1 MINEITRDNNNLL
14 KFIKF
19 SSQFY
24 KADYYNFENVLYLY
38 EVCPTGR
45 AFGKYEDW
53 NGIGRRIK
61 KGEHGYRLL
70 GNNNWS
76 FVVFDISQT
85 WGTIVNFQKF
95 DKSKM
100 TAIVDYLIGN
110 YKLSNT
116 DKMTEDKNAFYHTIY
131 DMSMKNIDKKN
142 YNFSDREKHFVSS
155 ITSLL
160 VLNKCNYGIDD
171 LLEDNILLGINQDE
185 FSYLLDTSYYFYKN
199 MMFEVKALEKK
210 LLPLEKKNNTIE
222 VVEEQKEIV
231 KENSYVQ
238 PSLFSLEETNEE
250 QKELINVLKLGNN
263 FEKGDEQ
270 IYRIITSASDRKDK
284 IKELKDSFGTGGRT
298 YTYLDGE
305 SGWVDYDSRGITI
318 HPNDDYDIPLTYN
331 WNQVYSCYKDLID
344 NREYPEKDL
353 LEKLETLEHNKNEI
367 LNNQYHLTDLDIAY
381 QFLDIL
387 CDKYSLTDLDNI
399 KEKIKEDK
407 QYVECYFETLEDL
420 QDTISLLNYYLENNI
435 IKKEDIDSIHFTTT
449 EYNKEVSNNE
459 RTFSSFDEKSK
470 KEIDISKYIG
480 KTYVLKAE
488 DQFIASSND
497 EDEEEQEKFDIIYKF
512 VGLDNE
518 DSNYGLIEDTNVG
531 EIIQEDLETIIANID
546 SQEKEFSL
554 EYNHNFDTTNLD
566 GELQEYDKLA
576 EPTLFLK
583 PSIFYNE
590 LLSKNNLESFNFEE
604 DSKGNI
610 IKAVSLDGSSG
621 FTAKEFYDYLFEL
634 VEDSLSLTPGELKR
648 IKDDFAE
655 FKEKQKAYIGKT
667 LLLDNIVYK
676 VIDVQVDTD
685 NLAVIENS
693 ETLERTVDNLDFIV
707 YLVDERQKNK
717 DNFIDN
723 LCRNYIDSNDDL
735 EKLNL
740 NIEREL
746 QTYCLN
752 NHFKYDDLKE
762 EYDVTLLN
770 MFQVKERLGTV
781 YQVSDVVSTKEGN
794 FIGAYKL
801 TDKEYDDLFAEALD
815 RHIDHVEGL
824 DIEPE
829 EDFYAEYDDEY
840 EDNIEE
846 TNDIIEDIP
855 RESEQQELDL
865 FGDDIDYELPFE
877 TNEVK
882 SKEVEETPKEPLYR
896 VVEQT
901 IIPTGN
907 GVTLSDKKYTYY
919 DQDGNKIDNLQNNDI
934 PKQNYHIK
942 ENFLYG
948 GSKTKFRNNIEA
960 IKTLRTLEKEN
971 RNATEEEQTVL
982 SKYTGWGGISEAFNK
997 RKADW
1002 VDEYTELK
1010 NLLTDEEY
1018 RKASE
1023 STLTSFYTPNNV
1035 IKTVWNIIDKMGFKN
1050 GNILE
1055 PSMGIGNF
1063 YGNLPSNL
1071 ENSKLYGIELDS
1083 LSGRIARKLY
1093 PNANIEVNGYEDT
1106 MYQDNFFDLA
1116 ISNIPFG
1123 KIPVYDS
1130 KYKHTNFLIHDYYF
1144 QKTLDKV
1151 RAGGIIA
1158 FVTSTGTMDKD
1169 DTRVRKYIAERAD
1182 LIGAFRLPNN
1192 TFKEIANTKASTDVI
1207 FLKKKDRLEIGAN
1220 PSWVDIGYTEDN
1232 IPINKYY
1239 IEHPE
1244 NLLGEMKFDP
1254 SMYGDEEF
1262 TSLHPLENTD
1272 LNDLLDKV
1280 VDNFES
1286 DIYKPVELEDESKRN
1301 ETIEALPN
1309 TKNNAYVVINDK
1321 VYQRNDSIMIPLENQ
1336 EGKTCER
1343 IKGMI
1348 EVRDSLK
1355 KVFDIQLYDGT
1366 DEELEVAQDI
1376 LNDTY
1381 DKFVKKY
1388 GYLND
1393 SANIRAFN
1401 DDPDCY
1407 LLTSIEDDYKENN
1420 KTLYKKGIVFYE
1432 RTIRKTNEIL
1442 KADNS
1447 IEALTISLNERGF
1460 VDIPYIASLIDM
1472 EETQVIQELDGL
1484 IYKEPEI
1491 SEEREKEFWVT
1502 SAEYLSGNVR
1512 EKLNRAEILNI
1523 DGSLD
1528 KNIEALKQVQPED
1541 LKAED
1546 IDISLGA
1553 VWIPPRIIKKFCV
1566 ELVGIDYRYEDRLVI
1581 DYVPEMNS
1589 WLLQRSGIRF
1599 DYGDTRNTKTWGTSR
1614 ADALTLIKTSL
1625 NLKNIS
1631 IFDKTDDD
1639 RQVFNAKETAIAREK
1654 QSEIKEEFKAWV
1666 NRNERIK
1673 EELVDIYNK
1682 RFNSIRLRE
1691 YDGSNLKFK
1700 GMATNIT
1707 LREHQKNA
1715 VARILFGGNT
1725 LLAHSVGAGKTFEMA
1740 TASME
1745 LKRLGVA
1752 NKPMFV
1758 VPNHLTE
1765 QWGSEFLRLY
1775 PNANILI
1782 ATKKDFQKNKRKKL
1796 MARIATGEWDAVIV
1810 GHSSFGKIPVS
1821 RELQISH
1828 INEEIRNI
1836 SIAIDRLQAEHGTYL
1851 SVKKMEAMQKSLSKN
1866 LTKLLNE
1873 ESKDDGVTFEQL
1885 GIDYLFVDEAHEFK
1899 NLALFS
1905 KMTNVSG
1912 ISAVASQKASDL
1924 YMKIQYL
1931 DSLNP
1936 NKSVVFATGTPIS
1949 NSMAE
1954 LYTMQKYL
1962 QHNTLKQMGLDYFD
1976 SWASVFGQTV
1986 TTIELSPEG
1995 GGFRNKTRFAKFN
2008 NVPELLNIF
2017 KNTADVQTA
2026 KTLKLP
2032 IPKLKFNRYEIVSA
2046 PKSKE
2051 LSGYIEELVERS
2063 EDIKNNRVEPYE
2075 DNMLKVTNDGRKAA
2089 LDLRLI
2095 DENMPDLPDSKV
2107 NIAVGNIAKIYEDTK
2122 DNKSTQL
2129 VFCDLS
2135 TPKSDGSFNIYD
2147 DIKQKLILKGI
2158 KEDEIVFIHDA
2169 DTEQKKAELFEDMNT
2184 GKVRVLIGS
2193 TAKMGAGMN
2202 VQKKL
2207 IALHHLDCPWRPS
2220 DIEQR
2225 EGRILRQGNE
2235 NDEVQIFR
2243 YVTEGSFDG
2252 YSYQLIETKANFINQ
2267 IMTSSSGTRSMEDV
2281 DDSALSYAEVKAIAT
2296 GNPLIMEKFKVENDL
2311 KQLSL
2316 LKARYD
2322 SSKRE
2327 MENDI
2332 MEKFPKELKENENVI
2347 KLIDQD
2353 IPKIKDT
2360 SGENFSIE
2368 IMGQTYTDRSKAG
2381 EEFWKL
2387 NRTLKF
2393 EEKTLGNFCGFDII
2407 GYVDQV
2413 AHLHHYYLKGA
2424 YKYSLDISSN
2434 TLGNIIKMENA
2445 VKGISNRREVF
2456 IENIN
2461 RINSKIEETKIEL
2474 ERPFNKMQELK
2485 DLTIRKNEIYK
2496 ELGIDENDEQ
2506 IVCEVERNVKQ
2517 YDLDIG

>member
-1 MINEITRDNNNLL
+1 MINEITKDNNNLL

-38 EVCPTGR
+38 EVCPTGK

-53 NGIGRRIK
+53 NNIGRRIK
-61 KGEHGYRLL
+61 KGEHGYHLL

-110 YKLSNT
+110 YKLNNA

-142 YNFSDREKHFVSS
+142 YNFSNKEKHFVSS

-160 VLNKCNYGIDD
+160 VLNKCNYDIED
-171 LLEDNILLGINQDE
+171 LLEDNILFDINQDE

-199 MMFEVKALEKK
+199 IMFEVKSLEKK
-210 LLPLEKKNNTIE
+210 ILPLEKKNNTNDM
-222 VVEEQKEIV
+222 VEEQKEVV
-231 KENSYVQ
+231 KETSYIQ
-238 PSLFSLEETNEE
+238 PSLFSLEEINEE

-263 FEKGDEQ
+263 FEKGHEQ

-298 YTYLDGE
+298 YTYLNGE
-305 SGWVDYDSRGITI
+305 SGWVNYDSSGITI
-318 HPNDDYDIPLTYN
+318 YPNDDYDIPLTYN

-387 CDKYSLTDLDNI
+387 NDKYPLPELKTLID
-399 KEKIKEDK
+399 KIAEDK
-407 QYVECYFETLEDL
+407 KYVERYFETLEDL
-420 QDTISLLNYYLENNI
+420 QDTVSLLNYFIDNGI
-435 IKKEDIDSIHFTTT
+435 IKREDIDSIHFSTS
-449 EYNKEVSNNE
+449 EYNKEVSNAE
-459 RTFSSFDEKSK
+459 LDLFPIEEYEKVLEPITSIEEEH
-470 KEIDISKYIG
+470 KEQIDISKYIG

-488 DQFIASSND
+488 DQFIIPSND
-497 EDEEEQEKFDIIYKF
+497 EDKAEEETFDIVYKF
-512 VGLDNE
+512 IGLDEENK
-518 DSNYGLIEDTNVG
+518 DYGLVEDTNVG
-531 EIIQEDLETIIANID
+531 EIIEEDLDTIIASID
-546 SQEKEFSL
+546 SRKLEKE
-554 EYNHNFDTTNLD
+554 
-566 GELQEYDKLA
+566 
-576 EPTLFLK
+576 
-583 PSIFYNE
+583 
-590 LLSKNNLESFNFEE
+590 
-604 DSKGNI
+604 
-610 IKAVSLDGSSG
+610 
-621 FTAKEFYDYLFEL
+621 
-634 VEDSLSLTPGELKR
+634 
-648 IKDDFAE
+648 
-655 FKEKQKAYIGKT
+655 
-667 LLLDNIVYK
+667 
-676 VIDVQVDTD
+676 
-685 NLAVIENS
+685 
-693 ETLERTVDNLDFIV
+693 
-707 YLVDERQKNK
+707 
-717 DNFIDN
+717 NFIDN
-723 LCRNYIDSNDDL
+723 LCRVYYDKMGTEELETLDLNL
-735 EKLNL
+735 EK
-740 NIEREL
+740 EL
-746 QTYCLN
+746 QTFCLN
-752 NHFKYDDLKE
+752 EHYKYDDIKKE
-762 EYDVTLLN
+762 FDNSLLY
-770 MFQVKERLGTV
+770 MISIKEKLGTV
-781 YQVSDVVSTKEGN
+781 YQLSDVIPTKEGN
-794 FIGAYKL
+794 FIGGYKL
-801 TDKEYDDLFAEALD
+801 TEEEYDNLFAEALD
-815 RHIDHVEGL
+815 RHIEHNEGL

-829 EDFYAEYDDEY
+829 EEYYDDY
-840 EDNIEE
+840 EDYDYFEDYEE
-846 TNDIIEDIP
+846 NLEDHEDVLEKIQN
-855 RESEQQELDL
+855 ESKQQELDL
-865 FGDDIDYELPFE
+865 FNDNINYELPFE
-877 TNEVK
+877 TDEELETNEI
-882 SKEVEETPKEPLYR
+882 E
-896 VVEQT
+896 
-901 IIPTGN
+901 
-907 GVTLSDKKYTYY
+907 
-919 DQDGNKIDNLQNNDI
+919 DI

-942 ENFLYG
+942 EDFIYG

-960 IKTLRTLEKEN
+960 IKTLRVLEKEN
-971 RNATEEEQTVL
+971 RNATEEEQTIL

-1018 RKASE
+1018 RRASE

-1035 IKTVWNIIDKMGFKN
+1035 IKSVWNIIDKMGFKN

-1063 YGNLPSNL
+1063 YGNLPSDL

-1093 PNANIEVNGYEDT
+1093 PNASIEINGYEDT
-1106 MYQDNFFDLA
+1106 KYQDNFFDLA

-1123 KIPVYDS
+1123 KISVYDS

-1151 RAGGIIA
+1151 RVGGIIA
-1158 FVTSTGTMDKD
+1158 FITSTGTMDKD

-1309 TKNNAYVVINDK
+1309 VKNNAYAIINDK
-1321 VYQRNDSIMIPLENQ
+1321 IYQRNDSIMIPLESQ

-1420 KTLYKKGIVFYE
+1420 KPLYKKGIVFYE
-1432 RTIRKTNEIL
+1432 RTIKKTNEIL
-1442 KADNS
+1442 KADNP

-1460 VDIPYIASLIDM
+1460 VDIPYIAGLIDM
-1472 EETQVIQELDGL
+1472 EETQVIEELDGL

-1491 SEEREKEFWVT
+1491 SEEKEKEFWVT

-1553 VWIPPRIIKKFCV
+1553 VWIPPRIIKKFCI
-1566 ELVGIDYRYEDRLVI
+1566 ELVGIDYLYEDRLVI

-1599 DYGDTRNTKTWGTSR
+1599 DYGNTRNTKTWGTSR

-1639 RQVFNAKETAIAREK
+1639 RHVFNAKETAIAREK

-1691 YDGSNLKFK
+1691 YDGSNLQFK

-1725 LLAHSVGAGKTFEMA
+1725 LLAHTVGAGKTFEMA

-1775 PNANILI
+1775 PNANVLI
-1782 ATKKDFQKNKRKKL
+1782 ATKKDFQKNNRKKF

-1821 RELQISH
+1821 KELQISH
-1828 INEEIRNI
+1828 INEEIKNI
-1836 SIAIDRLQAEHGTYL
+1836 SLAIERLQAEHGAYL
-1851 SVKKMEAMQKSLSKN
+1851 SVKKMEATQKSLSNN

-2017 KNTADVQTA
+2017 KNTADVQTS

-2051 LSGYIEELVERS
+2051 LSSYIEELVERS
-2063 EDIKNNRVEPYE
+2063 EDIKNNMVEPYE

-2122 DNKSTQL
+2122 ENKLTQL

-2147 DIKQKLILKGI
+2147 DIKQKLILNGVKD
-2158 KEDEIVFIHDA
+2158 EEIVFIHDA

-2184 GKVRVLIGS
+2184 GKVRILIGS

-2332 MEKFPKELKENENVI
+2332 IEKFPKELKENENVV

-2353 IPKIKDT
+2353 IPKVKDT
-2360 SGENFSIE
+2360 SGDKFSIE

-2393 EEKTLGNFCGFDII
+2393 EERTLGNFCGFDII

-2506 IVCEVERNVKQ
+2506 IVCEVEQNVKQ

>member
-1 MINEITRDNNNLL
+1 MIYEITKNNSNLL
-14 KFIKF
+14 NFLKF

-24 KADYYNFENVLYLY
+24 KAQYYNFENVLHLY
-38 EVCPTGR
+38 EVCPTGK

-53 NGIGRRIK
+53 NKIGRRIK
-61 KGEHGYRLL
+61 SGEHGYRLR

-85 WGTIVNFQKF
+85 WGAKAIFPKF
-95 DKSKM
+95 DKTKM
-100 TAIVDYLIGN
+100 IAIVDYLIEN
-110 YKLSNT
+110 YKLNNR
-116 DKMTEDKNAFYHTIY
+116 DEMIEDRKKFYCTVY
-131 DMSMKNIDKKN
+131 DISMKNIDKKN
-142 YNFSDREKHFVSS
+142 YNFSDKEKHFISS
-155 ITSLL
+155 VTALL
-160 VLNKCNYGIDD
+160 VLNKCNYEIDD
-171 LLEDNILLGINQDE
+171 LLEDNLLSDIKRDE
-185 FSYLLDTSYYFYKN
+185 FSYLLDTSYYFYRN
-199 MMFEVKALEKK
+199 TMFEVKALEKK
-210 LLPLEKKNNTIE
+210 LLSLEKNN
-222 VVEEQKEIV
+222 

-263 FEKGDEQ
+263 FSKGDEH
-270 IYRIITSASDRKDK
+270 IYRIITSSINRKDK
-284 IKELKDSFGTGGRT
+284 IRELKDSFGTGGRT

-305 SGWVDYDSRGITI
+305 SGWIDYDSKGITI
-318 HPNDDYDIPLTYN
+318 HPNDDYDIVLSYN
-331 WNQVYSCYKDLID
+331 WDQVYSCYKDLID

-367 LNNQYHLTDLDIAY
+367 LNNQYHLTNLDITY
-381 QFLDIL
+381 QFLNIL
-387 CDKYSLTDLDNI
+387 YDKYPLPELKTLID
-399 KEKIKEDK
+399 KVAEDK

-420 QDTISLLNYYLENNI
+420 QDTVSLLNYYIDNNL
-435 IKKEDIDSIHFTTT
+435 IKKEDIDSIYFVTP
-449 EYNKEVSNNE
+449 EYNKEVSNE
-459 RTFSSFDEKSK
+459 ELDLVSKEEYEKVLEPISSIGEEH
-470 KEIDISKYIG
+470 KEQIDISNYIG
-480 KTYVLKAE
+480 KTYILKAE
-488 DQFIASSND
+488 DQFVLSSNGEEEEEPETFD
-497 EDEEEQEKFDIIYKF
+497 IVYKFIGLDEE
-512 VGLDNE
+512 NR
-518 DSNYGLIEDTNVG
+518 NYGLVEDTNVG
-531 EIIQEDLETIIANID
+531 EIIQEDLDTIIKSID
-546 SQEKEFSL
+546 SRELEKE
-554 EYNHNFDTTNLD
+554 
-566 GELQEYDKLA
+566 
-576 EPTLFLK
+576 
-583 PSIFYNE
+583 
-590 LLSKNNLESFNFEE
+590 
-604 DSKGNI
+604 
-610 IKAVSLDGSSG
+610 
-621 FTAKEFYDYLFEL
+621 
-634 VEDSLSLTPGELKR
+634 
-648 IKDDFAE
+648 
-655 FKEKQKAYIGKT
+655 
-667 LLLDNIVYK
+667 
-676 VIDVQVDTD
+676 
-685 NLAVIENS
+685 
-693 ETLERTVDNLDFIV
+693 
-707 YLVDERQKNK
+707 
-717 DNFIDN
+717 NFIDN
-723 LCRNYIDSNDDL
+723 LCRTYYDKMGTEEL
-735 EKLNL
+735 ETLDLNL
-740 NIEREL
+740 EGEL
-746 QTYCLN
+746 QTFSLN
-752 NHFKYDDLKE
+752 EHYKYIDIKE
-762 EYDVTLLN
+762 EFDSSLLY
-770 MFQVKERLGTV
+770 MISIKEKLGSV
-781 YQVSDVVSTKEGN
+781 YTISDVISTPEGN
-794 FIGAYKL
+794 FIEDYKL
-801 TDKEYDDLFAEALD
+801 TDKEYNDLFDKGLD
-815 RHIDHVEGL
+815 KHIDYVEGL
-824 DIEPE
+824 DYEP
-829 EDFYAEYDDEY
+829 DAEYY
-840 EDNIEE
+840 EDSIDEINSTIE
-846 TNDIIEDIP
+846 NIP
-855 RESEQQELDL
+855 RKNEQQELNLFDDELDYDL
-865 FGDDIDYELPFE
+865 SFRKDDELKLNV
-877 TNEVK
+877 T
-882 SKEVEETPKEPLYR
+882 SKIPKEPLYR

-901 IIPTGN
+901 VIPTVD
-907 GVTLSDKKYTYY
+907 GVTLSDKTYNYY
-919 DQDGNKIDNLQNNDI
+919 DRDGNKIENFENNNI

-942 ENFLYG
+942 EDYIYNGLK
-948 GSKTKFRNNIEA
+948 SKFKNNIEA
-960 IKTLRTLEKEN
+960 IKILRVLEKEN
-971 RNATEEEQTVL
+971 RNATEEEQTIL

-997 RKADW
+997 RKTGW
-1002 VDEYTELK
+1002 TDEYTELK

-1035 IKTVWNIIDKMGFKN
+1035 IKTIWKIIEKMGFKN
-1050 GNILE
+1050 GNVLE
-1055 PSMGIGNF
+1055 PAMGIGNF

-1093 PNANIEVNGYEDT
+1093 PNADIEVNGYADT
-1106 MYQDNFFDLA
+1106 RYQDNFFDLA

-1123 KIPVYDS
+1123 NIPIYDS

-1158 FVTSTGTMDKD
+1158 FITSTGTMDKND
-1169 DTRVRKYIAERAD
+1169 FRVRKYIAERAD
-1182 LIGAFRLPNN
+1182 LIGAFRLPND
-1192 TFKEIANTKASTDVI
+1192 TFKNIANTKASTDVI

-1220 PSWVDIGYTEDN
+1220 PSWLNISYTEDN
-1232 IPINKYY
+1232 IPINNYY

-1254 SMYGDEEF
+1254 SMYGDEKF
-1262 TSLHPLENTD
+1262 TSLHPLENID
-1272 LNDLLDKV
+1272 LNDLLNKV

-1286 DIYKPVELEDESKRN
+1286 DIYKPVELEDEMKRN

-1309 TKNNAYVVINDK
+1309 IKNNAYVVINDK

-1348 EVRDSLK
+1348 KVRDSLK

-1366 DEELEVAQDI
+1366 DEELEIAQDD
-1376 LNDTY
+1376 LNYTY
-1381 DKFVKKY
+1381 DEFIKKY
-1388 GYLND
+1388 GFLND
-1393 SANIRAFN
+1393 IVNLRAFN

-1407 LLTSIEDDYKENN
+1407 LLSSIEDDYKEND

-1432 RTIRKTNEIL
+1432 RTLRKTNEIL
-1442 KADNS
+1442 NADNP
-1447 IEALTISLNERGF
+1447 IEALTISLNEHGF
-1460 VDIPYIASLIDM
+1460 VDIPYIASLIGM
-1472 EETQVIQELDGL
+1472 EEQQVIEELDGL
-1484 IYKEPEI
+1484 IYKEPDI
-1491 SEEREKEFWVT
+1491 SEEKEQDVWVT

-1512 EKLNRAEILNI
+1512 EKLNKAQILNV

-1566 ELVGIDYRYEDRLVI
+1566 ELVGIDELYEDRLVI

-1589 WLLQRSGIRF
+1589 WFLQRTGIRF
-1599 DYGDTRNTKTWGTSR
+1599 DYGDTRNTKTWGTNR

-1654 QSEIKEEFKAWV
+1654 QSEIKEEFKSWV

-1673 EELVDIYNK
+1673 DELVDIYNK

-1691 YDGSNLKFK
+1691 YDGSNLRFK

-1715 VARILFGGNT
+1715 VARILYGGNT
-1725 LLAHSVGAGKTFEMA
+1725 LLAHAVGAGKTFEMA

-1745 LKRLGVA
+1745 LKRLGIA

-1775 PNANILI
+1775 PHANILI

-1810 GHSSFGKIPVS
+1810 GHSSFCKIPVS
-1821 RELQISH
+1821 RELQINH

-1836 SIAIDRLQAEHGTYL
+1836 SIAIERLQAEHGEYL
-1851 SVKKMEAMQKSLSKN
+1851 SVKKMEATQKSLSNN
-1866 LTKLLNE
+1866 LAKLLNE
-1873 ESKDDGVTFEQL
+1873 DSKDDGVTFEQL

-1912 ISAVASQKASDL
+1912 VSGVASQKASDL

-1962 QHNTLKQMGLDYFD
+1962 QHNTLRQMGLDYFD

-1986 TTIELSPEG
+1986 TTIELSPSG
-1995 GGFRNKTRFAKFN
+1995 DGFRNKTRFAKFN
-2008 NVPELLNIF
+2008 NVPELLNLF
-2017 KNTADVQTA
+2017 KNIADIQTA

-2032 IPKLKFNRYEIVSA
+2032 VPNLKFNRYEIVSA
-2046 PKSKE
+2046 PKGKE
-2051 LSGYIEELVERS
+2051 LSKYIEELVARS
-2063 EDIKNNRVEPYE
+2063 EDIKYNRVQPHE

-2089 LDLRLI
+2089 LDLRLVG
-2095 DENMPDLPDSKV
+2095 DNMPDLPDSKV
-2107 NIAVGNIAKIYEDTK
+2107 NIAVRNIAKIYEDTK
-2122 DNKSTQL
+2122 DNHLTQL

-2158 KEDEIVFIHDA
+2158 KEEEIAFIHEA

-2184 GKVRVLIGS
+2184 GKIRILLGS
-2193 TAKMGAGMN
+2193 TARMGAGTN

-2235 NDEVQIFR
+2235 NDTVQIFR

-2267 IMTSSSGTRSMEDV
+2267 IMTATSGSRSMEDV

-2296 GNPLIMEKFKVENDL
+2296 GNPLIMEKFKVENEL

-2316 LKARYD
+2316 SKARYD

-2332 MEKFPKELKENENVI
+2332 MVKLPTELKENQRIV

-2353 IPKIKDT
+2353 IPKVRDT
-2360 SGENFSIE
+2360 SGDKFSIE
-2368 IMGQTYTDRSKAG
+2368 IMGTTYTERAKAG
-2381 EEFWKL
+2381 EKLWKL
-2387 NRTLKF
+2387 SKILKSQ
-2393 EEKTLGNFCGFDII
+2393 ETVLGHFCDLEITA
-2407 GYVDQV
+2407 YTDEV
-2413 AHLHHYYLKGA
+2413 AHLPHFYLKGA
-2424 YKYSLDISSN
+2424 YKYPFEFSSN
-2434 TLGNIIKMENA
+2434 NVSFMIKLENSL
-2445 VKGISNRREVF
+2445 KDIPKRKTVF
-2456 IENIN
+2456 SENIEKT
-2461 RINSKIEETKIEL
+2461 NSKIEEIKREL

-2506 IVCEVERNVKQ
+2506 IVCEVEQNVKQ
-2517 YDLDIG
+2517 YDLEL